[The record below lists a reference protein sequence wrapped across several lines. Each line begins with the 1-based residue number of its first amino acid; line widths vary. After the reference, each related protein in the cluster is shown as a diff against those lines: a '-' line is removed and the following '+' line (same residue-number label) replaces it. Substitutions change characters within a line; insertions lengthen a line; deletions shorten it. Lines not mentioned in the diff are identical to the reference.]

1 MKITRLE
8 DVEQRRSGGRSVAV
22 GTFDG
27 VHLGHRQ
34 VIAGADSVLTFD
46 PHPVSVV
53 APQHTPKL
61 LTPLA
66 RKAELIE
73 GLGVD
78 ELIVIPFD
86 AAFAARTA
94 DEFVDDV
101 LVGALEATSVAIG
114 ENFRF
119 GHKAQGDPRLLAA
132 DERFATVVHPLL
144 EVDGEIV
151 SSSHICGLVLAG
163 EVDQATALLGAPF
176 QLRGEVVHGDERGR
190 ELGFPTAN
198 LVPEEALVCPG
209 HGVYACLA
217 HDGRPVRP
225 AAVSI
230 GVRPTFQTGRG
241 ELIEAYLLDFEGDLY
256 GQELRLD
263 FLARLRGER
272 RFETAQALIEQ
283 MHRDVQ
289 RTREIAADAL
299 ERPLRSRP
307 PVPVERSASATVPR
321 LWPR

>member
-1 MKITRLE
+1 VKITRLE
-8 DVEQRRSGGRSVAV
+8 DVEWQSGGRSVAV

-73 GLGVD
+73 ELGVR

-86 AAFAARTA
+86 AAFAAKMA
-94 DEFVDDV
+94 DEFVQDV
-101 LVGALEATSVAIG
+101 LVGALGATSVAIG

-132 DERFATVVHPLL
+132 DERFRTVVHPLL

-151 SSSHICGLVLAG
+151 SSSHIRGLVLAG
-163 EVDQATALLGAPF
+163 EVAEAKALLGAPF

-209 HGVYACLA
+209 HGVYACVS
-217 HDGRPVRP
+217 HDDPARPRP

-241 ELIEAYLLDFEGDLY
+241 ELIEAYLLDFVGDLY
-256 GQELRLD
+256 GRELRLD
-263 FLARLRGER
+263 FVARLRGER
-272 RFETAQALIEQ
+272 RFETAEALIEQ
-283 MHRDVQ
+283 MHQDVE
-289 RTREIAADAL
+289 RTREIVQAG
-299 ERPLRSRP
+299 
-307 PVPVERSASATVPR
+307 
-321 LWPR
+321 

>member
-1 MKITRLE
+1 VKITRLE
-8 DVEQRRSGGRSVAV
+8 DVERRSGGRGVAV

-73 GLGVD
+73 GLGVG

-86 AAFAARTA
+86 AAFAAKTA
-94 DEFVDDV
+94 DEFVNDV
-101 LVGALEATSVAIG
+101 LVGALGATSVAIG

-132 DERFATVVHPLL
+132 DERFETVVHPLL

-151 SSSHICGLVLAG
+151 SSSHIRGLVLAG
-163 EVDQATALLGAPF
+163 EVAEAAALLGAPF

-209 HGVYACLA
+209 HGVYACVA
-217 HDGRPVRP
+217 YEDPANPHP

-230 GVRPTFQTGRG
+230 GVRPTFRTGRG

-256 GQELRLD
+256 GRELSLD

-272 RFETAQALIEQ
+272 RFETAEALVEQ

-289 RTREIAADAL
+289 RTREIAA
-299 ERPLRSRP
+299 E
-307 PVPVERSASATVPR
+307 SARGEVS
-321 LWPR
+321 